1 MMLRRVGQPPQYLR
15 IGSDGIAISADGTC
29 LYYCPLASRRLYS
42 VDTEAL
48 LNEGLTD
55 VQVGGTVRN
64 EGMKP
69 ASDGLESDA
78 QGRVYATAY
87 EHNAIV
93 RRETDSLY
101 ETLVYDPC
109 ALWPD
114 TLAVANDG
122 YLYFIANQ
130 LHRQTHY
137 HDGKVLREKPYSLFR
152 VKIDG
157 TPVKLR

>member
-1 MMLRRVGQPPQYLR
+1 MRLRRVGQPPHYLR
-15 IGSDGIAISADGTC
+15 TGSDGIAVSADGAR
-29 LYYCPLASRRLYS
+29 LYYCPLASCRLHS

-55 VQVGGTVRN
+55 VQVGGTVRD

-93 RRETDSLY
+93 RRETDGL
-101 ETLVYDPC
+101 
-109 ALWPD
+109 
-114 TLAVANDG
+114 
-122 YLYFIANQ
+122 
-130 LHRQTHY
+130 
-137 HDGKVLREKPYSLFR
+137 
-152 VKIDG
+152 
-157 TPVKLR
+157 